1 MAKKVKKDKIEKAW
15 TDFKTVLFKEDPG
28 RLEKAN
34 QTNGDALFVDLTN
47 DNREDYLFI
56 ESRNWLEKKRV
67 VLYFD
72 RKNSSESR

>member
-1 MAKKVKKDKIEKAW
+1 MAKKSKKGKREQAW

-34 QTNGDALFVDLTN
+34 QTNGGALFIDLFN
-47 DNREDYLFI
+47 DTRDDYLFI

-67 VLYFD
+67 TLYAG
-72 RKNSSESR
+72 KNKQL